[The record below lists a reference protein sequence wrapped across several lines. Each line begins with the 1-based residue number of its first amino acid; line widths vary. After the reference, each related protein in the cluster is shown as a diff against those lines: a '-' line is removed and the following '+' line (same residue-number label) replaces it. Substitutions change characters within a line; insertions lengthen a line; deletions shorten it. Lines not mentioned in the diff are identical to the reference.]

1 MLKQTLCKLG
11 LGMLAAAGVWLV
23 ASCSTPMRAAPEP
36 AENQAAPVAVE
47 CSRPERGTIV
57 RSIEM
62 AASLEPYQEA
72 VLYAKVSGY
81 LQSIRVDRGD
91 RVRQGDL
98 LARLEIPEMDDEIRH
113 VEAQLSQAEADVQ
126 RARAEIRLQEVTA
139 KRLEAILAEEPGAT
153 TPQEVDLAQEKL
165 SVAQAAAAAA
175 AARVEVIR
183 AERGRLETMLD
194 YGTITAPFDGIVTE
208 RYVDP
213 GALVT
218 AGTQSRPA
226 PILKLVQ
233 ASSLRLMVDV
243 PDTEVSFVEVGKPAR
258 LRVDA
263 LPDREF
269 QGQVSRFSRALDP
282 RSRTMRTEVL
292 IPNPDGA
299 LAPGMFGRISLDLER
314 RENVM
319 TLAPSMVHFQKQKAF
334 VFLAQDGVARR
345 VEVVP
350 GADDGNKI
358 EITAGLSGREAVIA
372 QASEAIADGTPIRI
386 MNEGPQ

>member
-372 QASEAIADGTPIRI
+372 QAGEAIADGTPIRI